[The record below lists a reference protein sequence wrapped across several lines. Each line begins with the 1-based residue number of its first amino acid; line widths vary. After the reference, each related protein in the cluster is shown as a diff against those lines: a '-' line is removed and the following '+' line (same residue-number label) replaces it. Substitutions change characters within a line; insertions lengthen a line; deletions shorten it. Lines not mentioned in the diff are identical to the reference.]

1 MNKNGGED
9 IVRVYNYIIE
19 LTNIKPK
26 DIEIKKLPEFYY
38 ESLLDLEIEISN
50 DFSNENF
57 EKLIQLYL
65 TGIKIYMEKNDTEK
79 AQGLGIRVIN
89 FLSNSE
95 VIKKLKER
103 KKEEKNKSLFSSE
116 KLNKEEDKFENLK
129 IEFYQKNSPK
139 KKIGGINL
147 IQKIEKQNTFN
158 ISHEKNKV
166 QRKLNDYYKNS
177 KNIKLIVEQELN
189 KQKQSFE
196 LRRRNKFEN
205 KKINLE
211 KENCT
216 VLTTET
222 TELDESQNFEM
233 MDLNNNEPN
242 KKIIEDI
249 YKFKV
254 NLPLKYKKNL
264 LNLKNQIDNYI
275 VNYANNIYDNYFMKS
290 SEKIKSILEEK
301 HLKYVEI
308 HKEYCTKM
316 KNIKFLLSID
326 EDTNDEE
333 INEILDTMKK
343 EENEII
349 NKMNVDYDKLL
360 TYEISN
366 YKKDNLKNFSPILEE
381 KIKRDIYSE
390 LNKMF

>member
-129 IEFYQKNSPK
+129 IEFSQKNSPK

-233 MDLNNNEPN
+233 MDLNNNESN

-254 NLPLKYKKNL
+254 NLPLKHKKNL

>member
-129 IEFYQKNSPK
+129 IEFSQKNSPK

-254 NLPLKYKKNL
+254 NLPLKHKKNL

>member
-254 NLPLKYKKNL
+254 NLPLKHKKNL

>member
-38 ESLLDLEIEISN
+38 ENLLDLEIEISN

-65 TGIKIYMEKNDTEK
+65 TGIKIYMEKDDSEK

-103 KKEEKNKSLFSSE
+103 KKEEKNKSFFSSE

-129 IEFYQKNSPK
+129 IEFSQKNSPK

-177 KNIKLIVEQELN
+177 KNIKLIVDQELN
-189 KQKQSFE
+189 KQKKSFE

-222 TELDESQNFEM
+222 SELDESQNFEM
-233 MDLNNNEPN
+233 MDLNNNESN

-254 NLPLKYKKNL
+254 NLPLKHKKNL

-275 VNYANNIYDNYFMKS
+275 VNYANNIYNNYFMKS

-316 KNIKFLLSID
+316 KNIKFLLSMD

-333 INEILDTMKK
+333 INEILDSMKK

-349 NKMNVDYDKLL
+349 NKMNADYDKLL
-360 TYEISN
+360 SYEISN

-381 KIKRDIYSE
+381 KIKHDIYSE

>member
-129 IEFYQKNSPK
+129 IEFSQKNSPK

-233 MDLNNNEPN
+233 MDLNNNESN

>member
-129 IEFYQKNSPK
+129 IEFSQKNSPK

-177 KNIKLIVEQELN
+177 KNIKLIVDQELN
-189 KQKQSFE
+189 KQKKSFE

-254 NLPLKYKKNL
+254 NLPLKHKKNL

-333 INEILDTMKK
+333 INEILDSMKK

-349 NKMNVDYDKLL
+349 NKMNADYDKLL
-360 TYEISN
+360 THEISN
-366 YKKDNLKNFSPILEE
+366 FKKDNLKNFPPILEE

>member
-19 LTNIKPK
+19 LTNIKQK

-103 KKEEKNKSLFSSE
+103 KKEEKNKSFFSSE

-129 IEFYQKNSPK
+129 IEFSQKNSPK

-233 MDLNNNEPN
+233 MDLNNNESN

-254 NLPLKYKKNL
+254 NLPLKHKKNL

-333 INEILDTMKK
+333 INEILDSMKK

-349 NKMNVDYDKLL
+349 NKMNADYDKLL
-360 TYEISN
+360 THEISN
-366 YKKDNLKNFSPILEE
+366 FKKDNLKNFPPILEE

>member
-103 KKEEKNKSLFSSE
+103 KKEEKNKSFFSSE

-129 IEFYQKNSPK
+129 IEISQKNSPK

-177 KNIKLIVEQELN
+177 KNIKLIVDQELN
-189 KQKQSFE
+189 KQKKSFE

-233 MDLNNNEPN
+233 MDLNNNESN

-254 NLPLKYKKNL
+254 NLPLKHKKNL

-333 INEILDTMKK
+333 INEILDSMKK

-349 NKMNVDYDKLL
+349 NKMNADYDKLL
-360 TYEISN
+360 THEISN
-366 YKKDNLKNFSPILEE
+366 FKKDNLKNFPPILEE